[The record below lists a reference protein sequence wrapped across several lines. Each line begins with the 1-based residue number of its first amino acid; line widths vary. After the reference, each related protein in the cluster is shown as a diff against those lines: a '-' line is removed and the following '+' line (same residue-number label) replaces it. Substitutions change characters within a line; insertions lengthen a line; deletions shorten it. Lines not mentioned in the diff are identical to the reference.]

1 MTLTVTSAVTLPR
14 QILSPAEWR
23 GSRLP
28 AIPRR
33 GFRSAEGDEPVSSEE
48 SARAAKKG
56 PARDSSGRF
65 VKARPAATQRAVPA
79 SSDSGTSSGKVT
91 AKLEEQ
97 DTRRSTGDAGRSAP
111 REEAAQPSWRP
122 PRAGRGGVG
131 VHNVADAVNARLTSG
146 DTSGRAGAGVS
157 ASSTPR
163 GERRADVAASRT
175 GHPEE
180 VSLDGHDSELPWLA
194 EAPGSETPPPAAAPI
209 PLPADMIE
217 PPRRTRPQTDP
228 QPTPSYGTP
237 SYDPSGRS
245 PGAQPSSGAPPP
257 VPSSVARSSGA
268 SSVARS
274 AGASSV
280 ARSSGAS
287 SAGRSPIGGAVAP
300 SPGIPVPSAGEPH
313 VDARAV
319 GRVADQPGSGQV
331 RGNSPPGG
339 GPPTD
344 PAPGGPPQG
353 GAARR
358 WFARGATAGDPRRGR
373 GAVGDAVPRAAAS
386 GAAATGATVS
396 GAAGVPGAGV
406 SGAAGVP
413 GVG

>member
-1 MTLTVTSAVTLPR
+1 MTLTVMSAVTSAVTLPR

-209 PLPADMIE
+209 P
-217 PPRRTRPQTDP
+217 
-228 QPTPSYGTP
+228 
-237 SYDPSGRS
+237 
-245 PGAQPSSGAPPP
+245 
-257 VPSSVARSSGA
+257 
-268 SSVARS
+268 
-274 AGASSV
+274 
-280 ARSSGAS
+280 
-287 SAGRSPIGGAVAP
+287 
-300 SPGIPVPSAGEPH
+300 VPSAGEPH
-313 VDARAV
+313 VDAPAV
-319 GRVADQPGSGQV
+319 GRVADQAGSGQV
-331 RGNSPPGG
+331 RGNSPPDG

-344 PAPGGPPQG
+344 P
-353 GAARR
+353 
-358 WFARGATAGDPRRGR
+358 
-373 GAVGDAVPRAAAS
+373 
-386 GAAATGATVS
+386 
-396 GAAGVPGAGV
+396 
-406 SGAAGVP
+406 
-413 GVG
+413 